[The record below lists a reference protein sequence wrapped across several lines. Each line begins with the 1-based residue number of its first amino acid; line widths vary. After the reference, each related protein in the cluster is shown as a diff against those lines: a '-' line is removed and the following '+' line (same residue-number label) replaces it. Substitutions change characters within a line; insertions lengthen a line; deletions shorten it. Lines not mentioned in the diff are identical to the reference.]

1 MKRFILTI
9 ALIAAPAYAVDRVS
23 QYDFDRD
30 GKVSFEDVN
39 RFCTVSKSF
48 FDRADKNDDGYL
60 TNAEMSAARGYLFSR
75 CAQINSNLNIAK

>member
-39 RFCTVSKSF
+39 RFCTISKSF

-75 CAQINSNLNIAK
+75 CAKINSNLNIAK